1 LAVHRRWV
9 HNNGRWVDRK
19 NFIDTVDIPI
29 IVMPTSV
36 DQAVIAIQVTK
47 LHIALFRIQFRVMVT
62 ELHIVLFQNQFQK
75 RILINIYTLLLVTV
89 INVIIFIIFCAI
101 ELYAAHMLAAH
112 PDSTLTS
119 EI

>member
-36 DQAVIAIQVTK
+36 TQAIIAIQVTK
-47 LHIALFRIQFRVMVT
+47 LHIALLQIQFQVMVT
-62 ELHIVLFQNQFQK
+62 KLHIVLFRNQFRK
-75 RILINIYTLLLVTV
+75 CILINIYTLLLVTV
-89 INVIIFIIFCAI
+89 INVIIFIIFFAI
-101 ELYAAHMLAAH
+101 ELYVHDVMLPH
-112 PDSTLTS
+112 ICL
-119 EI
+119 